1 MLISIHIFELY
12 FLILKFVFI
21 RFKFKV
27 KKYCIFNLVTMLL
40 TYEFVLKYFKINNQ
54 IKYLS

>member
-1 MLISIHIFELY
+1 MFELY

-27 KKYCIFNLVTMLL
+27 KKYSIFNLVTMLL
-40 TYEFVLKYFKINNQ
+40 TYEFILKYFKINNQ
-54 IKYLS
+54 IIYLS